1 VTARAGARPN
11 LVVVTCH
18 DLGRHLGCYDNPTVQ
33 TPNLDALAADGIRFG
48 QAFCAAPQCSPSRAA
63 LYTGRWPHAN
73 GVLGLTHASFG
84 WDLHPDER
92 HLAQVLREHGYA
104 TALVG
109 ADHEV
114 RHLSDEQAAGRL
126 GFEYLSRPR
135 RGDEIT
141 AQALDHL
148 ARFAGSPDRPF
159 YLQLGYNEPHRLNH
173 ADPAAEPDYMG
184 FLGEYL
190 APDEER
196 GVAMPPWL
204 RETEAGRREIAELQG
219 ALQYVDRAIGRVLD
233 GLRQLGLAEN
243 TLVVFTPDHG
253 LALPRAKCSLYGPG
267 LEVALIVRWPG
278 RGWTGGRVHAEL
290 ISNVDV
296 FPTVLEALG
305 VPVPE
310 NVHGRG
316 FVGLL
321 DGAAYRPRD
330 AVFGEMTYH
339 DYYDPRRCV
348 RTERHHLIVNFT
360 AAPAF
365 MNPSQSWR
373 PRTDPVVPD
382 KPALAYHPLVEL
394 YDLAADPHERNNLAD
409 DPVHADVR
417 ADLLARLHAWM
428 RESSDPLLD
437 GAVTPPMH
445 RWALDTLATGRPPDT
460 RTPGVA

>member
-1 VTARAGARPN
+1 VPARPN
-11 LVVVTCH
+11 VVVITCH

-73 GVLGLTHASFG
+73 GVLGLTHANFG
-84 WDLHPDER
+84 WDLHPGER
-92 HLAQVLREHGYA
+92 HLAQVLRAAGYA

-109 ADHEV
+109 ANHEV
-114 RHLSDEQAAGRL
+114 RHISDEQAADRL
-126 GFEYLSRPR
+126 GFDYLSRPR
-135 RGDEIT
+135 RGDDIT
-141 AQALDHL
+141 AQALDHVAKL
-148 ARFAGSPDRPF
+148 KTPF

-173 ADPAAEPDYMG
+173 ADPSVEPDYMG
-184 FLGEYL
+184 FLGEYVE
-190 APDEER
+190 PDEER

-219 ALQYVDRAIGRVLD
+219 ALKYVDRAIGRVLD
-233 GLRQLGLAEN
+233 ALPEN
-243 TLVVFTPDHG
+243 TLVLFTPDHG

-267 LEVALIVRWPG
+267 LEVALIVRWPE
-278 RGWTGGRVHAEL
+278 RGWTGGRVQDEL

-296 FPTVLEALG
+296 FPTILEAVGISLRDTL
-305 VPVPE
+305 
-310 NVHGRG
+310 HGRS
-316 FVGLL
+316 FTPLL
-321 DGAAYRPRD
+321 DGAAYQPRD

-339 DYYDPRRCV
+339 DYYDPRRCI
-348 RTERHHLIVNFT
+348 RTARHHLIVNFT

-365 MNPSQSWR
+365 MNPAQSWR

-394 YDLAADPHERNNLAD
+394 FDLADDPHERNNLAD
-409 DPVHADVR
+409 DPAHAAVR

-428 RESSDPLLD
+428 RETDDPLLD

-445 RWALDTLATGRPPDT
+445 RWALEALATGRTPDT
-460 RTPGVA
+460 GTPPVA